1 MLIIVGHGPSA
12 GYVPGDFV
20 DKHTVVRIRDCPK
33 LQKGRIGTRV
43 DIIISSFLKHKRDG
57 VEYWDLHEWRPKIGP
72 IFMEFNPGF
81 KKPSTGL
88 SAVMIADILGYKDI
102 GIMGFDYT
110 LHPDRLKNHND
121 WRHDLRAENE
131 CLQSYIDA
139 GIVTDL
145 CEWDKNE

>member
-1 MLIIVGHGPSA
+1 MLVIVGHGPSA

-43 DIIISSFLKHKRDG
+43 DIICSGDNKHRREG
-57 VEYWDLHEWRPKIGP
+57 VGFWDLKEWRPRISP
-72 IFMEFNPGF
+72 YFMKFEPGF
-81 KKPSTGL
+81 KKPSSGL
-88 SAVMIADILGYKDI
+88 SAVIIADLKGYEEI

-139 GIVTDL
+139 GTVVDL
-145 CEWDKNE
+145 CEWSEDE